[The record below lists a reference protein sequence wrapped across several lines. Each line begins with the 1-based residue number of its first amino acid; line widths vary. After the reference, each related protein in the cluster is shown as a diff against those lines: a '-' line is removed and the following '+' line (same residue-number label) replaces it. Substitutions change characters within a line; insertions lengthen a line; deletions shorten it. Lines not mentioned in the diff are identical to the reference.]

1 MKKALRESW
10 GMGRTHREGGV
21 LQFGEVIADDRRKG
35 FSKEVTI
42 IAAS

>member
-1 MKKALRESW
+1 MGDGKDTQGR
-10 GMGRTHREGGV
+10 GRTAIR
-21 LQFGEVIADDRRKG
+21 EVIADDRRKG